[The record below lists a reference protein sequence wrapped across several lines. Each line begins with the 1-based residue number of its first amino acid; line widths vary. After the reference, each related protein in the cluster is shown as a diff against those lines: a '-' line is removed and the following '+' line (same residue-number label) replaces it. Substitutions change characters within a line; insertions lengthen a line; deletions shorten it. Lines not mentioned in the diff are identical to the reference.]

1 MGGGDWKKGE
11 EEVVLRRPS
20 PSCPCLDPEEAG
32 TIVLEEE
39 EECDDADDFEE
50 ARIVVRR

>member
-11 EEVVLRRPS
+11 EDEVLRRPS
-20 PSCPCLDPEEAG
+20 PSCPCLDPEETG
-32 TIVLEEE
+32 TRVLEEE
-39 EECDDADDFEE
+39 EECDADDFEE